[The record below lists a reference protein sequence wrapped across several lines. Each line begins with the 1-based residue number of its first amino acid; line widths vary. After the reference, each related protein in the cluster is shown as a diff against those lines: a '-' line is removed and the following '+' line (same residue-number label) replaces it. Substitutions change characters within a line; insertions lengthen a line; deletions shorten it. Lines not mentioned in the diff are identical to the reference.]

1 MTIRETTTSTV
12 ATAGLIVAALLFAGQ
27 IGATAQAGEIMLYTS
42 MPKKAAIKTIAAYK
56 KVAPGEKVVLFRS
69 GTGNIL
75 SKLQAEY
82 SAGKARADVVMLAD
96 ELSMEALKRDGR
108 LSPYPDAPI
117 SGMPKGS
124 YEPGYSCF
132 GTKMMSVILIYNTK
146 TAKRPSSWK
155 DILGKA
161 NKGLVLMPNA
171 VTSGAALA
179 NYAFLSSRP
188 EIGEAYFKALSK
200 NGALVVR
207 SNGQVRDAV
216 ASGSHKYGI
225 ILDYVAVKAKKKGSP
240 VDYVYPKEG
249 VVAIHQP
256 IAILGDSKN
265 VSGARKFVDY
275 MISKRGQRMVV
286 KLGYRPLFSEVAPP
300 KGFPKTAKVK
310 IVPIDAIGG
319 YGKANALRKKFN
331 ATFSR

>member
-1 MTIRETTTSTV
+1 
-12 ATAGLIVAALLFAGQ
+12 
-27 IGATAQAGEIMLYTS
+27 
-42 MPKKAAIKTIAAYK
+42 
-56 KVAPGEKVVLFRS
+56 
-69 GTGNIL
+69 
-75 SKLQAEY
+75 
-82 SAGKARADVVMLAD
+82 MLAD

-108 LSPYPDAPI
+108 LSPYPGAPI

-124 YEPGYSCF
+124 YEAGYSYF

-146 TAKRPSSWK
+146 TAKRPRSWK

-171 VTSGAALA
+171 VTSGSALA
-179 NYAFLSSRP
+179 NYAFLTSQP
-188 EIGEAYFKALSK
+188 GLGQAYFKALSK

-249 VVAIHQP
+249 VVSIHQP
-256 IAILGDSKN
+256 IAILKDSKN
-265 VSGARKFVDY
+265 VKAARKFVDY
-275 MISKRGQRMVV
+275 MISKRGQGLVV
-286 KLGYRPLFSEVAPP
+286 KLGYRPLYGDVAPP
-300 KGFPKTAKVK
+300 KGFPKTSKVK
-310 IVPIDAIGG
+310 IVPLDAIGS
-319 YGKANALRKKFN
+319 YGKANSMRKQFN

>member
-1 MTIRETTTSTV
+1 MTIGKTIAATV
-12 ATAGLIVAALLFAGQ
+12 ALGSLLGAAVLFTGPFA
-27 IGATAQAGEIMLYTS
+27 ATAQADEITLYTS

-56 KVAPGEKVVLFRS
+56 KLFKGEKVVLYRS

-96 ELSMEALKRDGR
+96 ELSMEALKRNGR
-108 LSPYPDAPI
+108 LAPYPEAPI
-117 SGMPKGS
+117 KGLPKGS
-124 YEPGYSCF
+124 YEAGYSYF
-132 GTKMMSVILIYNTK
+132 GTKIMSVVLIYNTK
-146 TAKRPSSWK
+146 TAKRPRSWK
-155 DILGKA
+155 DILGRA

-171 VTSGAALA
+171 VTSGSALS
-179 NYAFLSSRP
+179 NYAFLTSLP
-188 EIGEAYFKALSK
+188 GIGQAYFKALSK

-249 VVAIHQP
+249 VVGIHQP
-256 IAILGDSKN
+256 IAILKDSKN
-265 VSGARKFVDY
+265 VKAARKFVDY
-275 MISKRGQRMVV
+275 MISKRGQGLVV
-286 KLGYRPLFSEVAPP
+286 KLGYRPLYGDVKPP
-300 KGFPKTAKVK
+300 KGFPRTAKVK
-310 IVPIDAIGG
+310 IVAVDAVGG
-319 YGKANALRKKFN
+319 YGKANALRKQFN
-331 ATFSR
+331 ATFAR

>member
-1 MTIRETTTSTV
+1 MKIKWTIVSTAAIFLASVV
-12 ATAGLIVAALLFAGQ
+12 AHAV
-27 IGATAQAGEIMLYTS
+27 QAGEITLYTS
-42 MPKKAAIKTIAAYK
+42 MPKKAAIKTIQAYEK
-56 KVAPGEKVVLFRS
+56 MAKDEKVVLFRS

-75 SKLQAEY
+75 SKLQAEF

-108 LSPYPDAPI
+108 LLPYRDAPVA
-117 SGMPKGS
+117 GLPVGS
-124 YEPGYSCF
+124 FEAKRNYF

-146 TAKRPSSWK
+146 TAKRPRSWK
-155 DILGKA
+155 DILGPK

-171 VTSGAALA
+171 VTSGSALA
-179 NYAFLSSRP
+179 NYAFLTSQP
-188 EIGEAYFKALSK
+188 GLGVAYYKALSK

-240 VDYVYPKEG
+240 VDYVYPVEG
-249 VVAIHQP
+249 VVSIHQP
-256 IAILGDSKN
+256 IAILKDSKN
-265 VSGARKFVDY
+265 VKSARKFIDY
-275 MISKRGQRMVV
+275 MISKRGQGLVV
-286 KLGYRPLFSEVAPP
+286 KLGYRPLYGDVAPP

-310 IVPIDAIGG
+310 IVPLDAIGS
-319 YGKANALRKKFN
+319 YGKSNAMRKQFN
-331 ATFSR
+331 AIFSR